1 MGIMTNS
8 GKKVVSRDQV
18 LEEDEKVRRSSLNLL
33 QHSFLAN
40 WSPWRTLSQQMAL
53 YIDACFFLFSF

>member
-18 LEEDEKVRRSSLNLL
+18 LEEDEKVRRVASKFAPTLVSLLL
-33 QHSFLAN
+33 VSVAKALSAN
-40 WSPWRTLSQQMAL
+40 GF
-53 YIDACFFLFSF
+53 IDWH